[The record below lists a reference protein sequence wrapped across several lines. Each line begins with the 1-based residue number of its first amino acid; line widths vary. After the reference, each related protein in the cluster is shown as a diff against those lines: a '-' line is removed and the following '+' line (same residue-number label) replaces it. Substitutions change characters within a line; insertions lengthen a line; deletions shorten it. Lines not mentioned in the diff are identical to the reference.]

1 MKNFRKVLALVLVVA
16 TLFSFAAMAS
26 AAKYED
32 ADKISYD
39 MAVDVLSAVGILNGY
54 EVKENTYEFHPTAT
68 ITREEMAKMIG
79 VMANAGYDVSKLY
92 ADAVPFAD
100 VSKDRYSAS
109 YITYCAKTGIV
120 AGRSATTFD
129 PYGKVTGLETAK
141 MLLVVLGFDA
151 EHQGY
156 VGADWKVN
164 VLRDAKLMGLLNG
177 FAANYNVD
185 TAITREEAAQMM
197 LNALM
202 APCVVGFISNNH
214 VTITNALTFKDA
226 TVNKVP
232 TFKVTNYA
240 TLMDALKNGEWA
252 LYGNVV
258 ISDSLLYKTLFP
270 GLSFSKDVRTA
281 DCFGR
286 SMYGY
291 TYTVNGVVKASG
303 SYGLANGKQYT
314 TQVDLATDY
323 AKELKAGYKVHTTIN
338 GFYNAAHSSADGVKK
353 YTGNGTDTV
362 VYTTYDADN
371 KQGTIYVNIIDTR
384 VGRVADVDDYKNVFT
399 IEKEDGT
406 DFATNVPMKETVK
419 NGDIVLFRVCDAKQ
433 HKALYGNASNCIWNG
448 HSVHD
453 YTVVTPVNVTVDYTQ
468 TYTDA
473 NKDMLKAEDGK
484 TYNYN
489 KNFNDIFNSNQTKA
503 REGDKKSLYLDKYGY
518 IMLITDVAAAP
529 ASVAYFEEGSESKT
543 LWQSN
548 FGGDKYIWNFD
559 AYAADGTA
567 GVIEAGKVV
576 TLDSTSN
583 TLLAKIRYRA
593 ETEKRGML
601 ASYKLDGNKHAV
613 LDQFAFFAVEGK
625 QNLINKDTVN
635 LLVNNTDK
643 NVQENVVLT
652 SKTDFIVRTT
662 NAKTGEFTY
671 EEVIGKQNLKETYS
685 VNGLGLNGNAAE
697 GAQYASNVQVLDLDG
712 DKLADYVFIDAQFVS
727 NATEFIVM
735 TDGKKFDATWTGIHA
750 LGGDYMVYRAL
761 VNGKDSLVA
770 AKKDTVLEKGILYTS
785 ALSYQGVVVEE
796 NLPLYVVANDA
807 KAIKEDKIITNLEIV
822 EVAEGETYVKFAD
835 KDGNWSQ
842 AQKGIA
848 KIPVY
853 HIMKVADANEKTGLW
868 IEYNKLNKNLLQ
880 GAVRAYV
887 LENAAGEVSAIYVV
901 EQGI

>member
-202 APCVVGFISNNH
+202 APCVVGFVSNNH

-270 GLSFSKDVRTA
+270 GLSFSEDVRTA

-323 AKELKAGYKVHTTIN
+323 AKELNAGYAIKTTIN
-338 GFYNAAHSSADGVKK
+338 GFENAEHNTAEAVKK

-362 VYTTYDADN
+362 VYTTYDADK

-518 IMLITDVAAAP
+518 IMLITDQKAAA
-529 ASVAYFEEGSESKT
+529 ASVAYFEEGSESKELVKET
-543 LWQSN
+543 LT
-548 FGGDKYIWNFD
+548 GPTYVWNID
-559 AYAADGTA
+559 AYAIDGTA
-567 GVIEAGKVV
+567 GAVEAAKVPTADV
-576 TLDSTSN
+576 LADDN
-583 TLLAKIRYRA
+583 GATLLQHFKTR
-593 ETEKRGML
+593 TQNEKRGLL
-601 ASYKLDGNKHAV
+601 ASYKLDGNKQAV
-613 LDQFAFFAVEGK
+613 VDKYATYAVAGNK
-625 QNLINKDTVN
+625 NLINKDTVN
-635 LLVNNTDK
+635 LLLDGNT
-643 NVQENVVLT
+643 NVVLT
-652 SKTDFIVRTT
+652 SKTNFLIRTT
-662 NAKTGEFTY
+662 DAKTGAFTY
-671 EEVIGKQNLKETYS
+671 EEVVGKQNLKETYS
-685 VNGLGLNGNAAE
+685 VNGLGLDGNAAP
-697 GAQYASNVQVLDLDG
+697 GVAAATNVQVLDLDG

-770 AKKDTVLEKGILYTS
+770 AKKDTVLQKGILYTS

-796 NLPLYVVANDA
+796 NLPLYVVANNA
-807 KAIKEDKIITNLEIV
+807 TAETNAQIITNLEIV

-848 KIPVY
+848 QIPVY